1 LTTLDASVDLTDEV
15 VDLALRL
22 PDGDL
27 RIEEASRANDLLDD
41 ARGMLV
47 FVWAGRRRDEDRLVD
62 HADELG
68 EGEGAIF
75 ARRGEPEPVLDEH
88 VLSRPIAAEHAA
100 YLRQSHVGLVDE
112 HQEVVR
118 EVVEQRRRLLTE
130 LPPGEVHRVVLD
142 AGAIARL

>member
-1 LTTLDASVDLTDEV
+1 VNADHDVVDAQPQVAKDFYPFEGVDLAVDIVRPDPHLLQVIREVFGHAFRQRGDECPLTTLDASVDLTDEV

-68 EGEGAIF
+68 EGEGAI
-75 ARRGEPEPVLDEH
+75 
-88 VLSRPIAAEHAA
+88 
-100 YLRQSHVGLVDE
+100 
-112 HQEVVR
+112 
-118 EVVEQRRRLLTE
+118 
-130 LPPGEVHRVVLD
+130 
-142 AGAIARL
+142 